1 MTNSGDRLRALLLEC
16 ALTPSDFAVQR
27 NVSPQHVNNWF
38 KRGIPLARLDEIADL
53 FCVYPRWL
61 KSGEG
66 PKHPDPIL
74 RPRAT
79 SPAPPRQAPLLLAD
93 DGRQHHFDL
102 QRFDSGALQ
111 PVAAHQLSLPQ
122 RTLDA
127 LGIQHHDVLC
137 LAMPAHNMAPVIP
150 CNAVLAIDRSL
161 TRVVEGETYALLHH
175 GRLRIHHLSLGD
187 HGVLSLHSHDRL
199 NYPTERFSPAQR
211 RAQDLHILGWVFW
224 YAHLRQRRPG

>member
-1 MTNSGDRLRALLLEC
+1 MQEC

-27 NVSPQHVNNWF
+27 NVSPQHINNWF
-38 KRGIPLARLDEIADL
+38 TRGIPLARLDEIADL

-74 RPRAT
+74 RPRPT
-79 SPAPPRQAPLLLAD
+79 SRTPPSEAPPLLKD
-93 DGRQHHFDL
+93 DGRQRRFQL
-102 QRFDSGALQ
+102 QRFDNGAFT
-111 PVAAHQLSLPQ
+111 PVAAHHLSLPQ
-122 RTLDA
+122 RALDA
-127 LGIQHHDVLC
+127 LGIKHQDVLC

-150 CNAVLAIDRSL
+150 CNAVLAIDRGF
-161 TRVVEGETYALLHH
+161 TRVEQGETYAVLHQ

-199 NYPTERFSPAQR
+199 NYPTERFSAAQR

-224 YAHLRQRRPG
+224 YAHLREGRPG